1 MKQSIGQLILMLLV
15 CFWGG
20 ARPLLAVE
28 VHSRPSLKGLVQRIK
43 LGPEISKTYR
53 GVLETAG
60 TPEKGQLKK
69 LVSPNSQLLSEFRN
83 LSLEKVSFARG
94 EIESEEVL
102 NGMMTLLQLSLLQ
115 MRQWSGAPLKNSLS
129 KLKEEARV
137 WFEFAAELA
146 YNEASLVGM
155 KTAGVIRSLV
165 LDELEFV
172 QRKRAKELAQDI
184 QWLRWIQGN
193 RTPWPVDR
201 MLLSEAR
208 RFLSSPS
215 LAVMEKAAMKI
226 QKNPYLSVEV
236 ALSQVPG
243 GKPSELD
250 KMKVFWA
257 EKDMDG
263 LKTEATR
270 IQILVLSAASLYFET
285 QQGRAATAVSELV
298 DKKILASG
306 PIDYHTGK
314 PLDLAQVIKSEK

>member
-1 MKQSIGQLILMLLV
+1 MKQVIIKLISIAVV
-15 CFWGG
+15 CFLAGF
-20 ARPLLAVE
+20 RPAMAVE

-53 GVLETAG
+53 RVLETAT
-60 TPEKGQLKK
+60 TPEKEVLKK
-69 LVSPNSQLLSEFRN
+69 LVSPNSLLLSEFRN
-83 LSLEKVSFARG
+83 LASEKVSFARG

-102 NGMMTLLQLSLLQ
+102 NGTMTLLQLSLLQ

-172 QRKRAKELAQDI
+172 QKKRASELAKDI

-208 RFLSSPS
+208 RFLSPPS

-226 QKNPYLSVEV
+226 QKNPYLSVEM

-257 EKDMDG
+257 EKDMEG

-270 IQILVLSAASLYFET
+270 IQVLILSAASLYFET
-285 QQGRAATAVSELV
+285 QEGRPATAVSQLV
-298 DKKILASG
+298 EKKILASG

-314 PLDLAQVIKSEK
+314 PLDLARVIKSE